1 LANNINKKLNALTL
15 SGLIIGPIL
24 GSGVILLPPLIYN
37 MVGNYSLF
45 IWLVILGLGFAF
57 ALIFGKLATLF
68 PGEAGVSLATKEA
81 MGLKYQQLTA
91 FYLILAVFFGPV
103 AVLLI
108 AGDFIQSYF
117 PNTDLVFLALGIY
130 VITYALLLVK
140 IDFLGKIMLI
150 VSSTVAIIFLISSI
164 YILSQTHEFS
174 FVLPHVAIQKLG
186 YSFLL
191 IFWSIVG
198 WEVIGNYSND
208 VKDIKTLKK
217 AVVFS
222 AIAVS
227 IIYLLIA
234 LAVCF
239 GDFPLKQTESFRLV
253 WLIEPVFG
261 SLSTLVLAIISLILC
276 IGTLILFVGGVA
288 RLIFALSENKSNFL
302 TKKTAKNFKNGTPI
316 GALNVLSIIYI
327 ITLYLIYIDMLT
339 LDNLVA
345 FADGFFIANAIIGL
359 VTAIILFEKSFLRY
373 AAFVLVIVF
382 SAILLFSNLY
392 ILSSIFI
399 LFIYTYFKPLHV
411 KKKVVM

>member
-1 LANNINKKLNALTL
+1 LNNKKLNTFTL

-45 IWLVILGLGFAF
+45 VWLTILVLGFAF
-57 ALIFGKLATLF
+57 ALIFGKLAILF
-68 PGEAGVSLATKEA
+68 PGEAGVSLATREA
-81 MGLKYQQLTA
+81 MGKKYQQLTA

-108 AGDFIQSYF
+108 AGDFIQRYF
-117 PNTDLVFLALGIY
+117 PNTDLVFLAFGIY

-140 IDFLGKIMLI
+140 IDFLGKIMLV
-150 VSSTVAIIFLISSI
+150 VSSTVAIIFLVSSI
-164 YILSQTHEFS
+164 YVLVQTETFS
-174 FVLPHVAIQKLG
+174 FVLPQIDVEKIG

-198 WEVIGNYSND
+198 WEVIGNYSNE
-208 VKDIKTLKK
+208 VKDSETLKK

-222 AIAVS
+222 AVSVS
-227 IIYLLIA
+227 IIYALIS

-239 GDFPLKQTESFRLV
+239 GEFPLKDVEPFKLV
-253 WLIEPVFG
+253 WLLEPIFG
-261 SLSTLVLAIISLILC
+261 VYANIILVTMSLILC

-288 RLIFALSENKSNFL
+288 RLIFALSEKKSNFI
-302 TKKTAKNFKNGTPI
+302 TKKTSINFKNGTPI
-316 GALNVLSIIYI
+316 GALNALSFIYM
-327 ITLYLIYIDMLT
+327 ITLYLVYIEFLS

-359 VTAIILFEKSFLRY
+359 VTAIMLFEKSFLRY
-373 AAFVLVIVF
+373 SAFVLAF
-382 SAILLFSNLY
+382 LFTCILLFSNIY
-392 ILSSIFI
+392 ILITI
-399 LFIYTYFKPLHV
+399 VVLFIYTYL
-411 KKKVVM
+411 KKSIM

>member
-1 LANNINKKLNALTL
+1 MNNKKLNTFTL

-45 IWLVILGLGFAF
+45 VWLTILVLGFAF
-57 ALIFGKLATLF
+57 ALIFGKLAILF
-68 PGEAGVSLATKEA
+68 PGEAGVSLATREA
-81 MGLKYQQLTA
+81 MGKKYQQLTA

-117 PNTDLVFLALGIY
+117 PNTDLVFLAFGIY

-140 IDFLGKIMLI
+140 IDFLGKIMLV
-150 VSSTVAIIFLISSI
+150 VSSTVAIIFLVSSI
-164 YILSQTHEFS
+164 YVLVQTETFS
-174 FVLPHVAIQKLG
+174 FVLPQIDVEKIG

-198 WEVIGNYSND
+198 WEVIGNYSSE
-208 VKDIKTLKK
+208 VKDSETLKK

-222 AIAVS
+222 AVSVS
-227 IIYLLIA
+227 IIYALIS

-239 GDFPLKQTESFRLV
+239 GEFPLKDVEPFKLV
-253 WLIEPVFG
+253 WLLEPIFG
-261 SLSTLVLAIISLILC
+261 VYANIILVTMSLILC

-288 RLIFALSENKSNFL
+288 RLIFALSEKKSNFI
-302 TKKTAKNFKNGTPI
+302 TKKTSINFKNGTPI
-316 GALNVLSIIYI
+316 GALNALSFIYM
-327 ITLYLIYIDMLT
+327 ITLYLVYIEFLS

-359 VTAIILFEKSFLRY
+359 VTAIMLFEKSFLRY
-373 AAFVLVIVF
+373 SAFVLAF
-382 SAILLFSNLY
+382 LFTCILLFSNIY
-392 ILSSIFI
+392 ILITI
-399 LFIYTYFKPLHV
+399 VVLFIYTYL
-411 KKKVVM
+411 KKSIM